1 MKTFAI
7 TTAAVVCAVA
17 VTLSTRFVVPVAILL
32 FRAIE
37 ESFTPAE
44 PQLAVA
50 ALPVAVVADAPVEE
64 PAQPAPRRA
73 RRRKPSKALLEKVEA
88 IA

>member
-50 ALPVAVVADAPVEE
+50 ALPVAVADAPVEE
-64 PAQPAPRRA
+64 PAKPALRRA
-73 RRRKPSKALLEKVEA
+73 RRRKPSKALLQKVEA
-88 IA
+88 IS